1 MIVQPDHEEVLK
13 RIERELI
20 DGYDEELELEVEDR
34 TAAEVLADGARE
46 LDHDAKLERLA
57 YFKELFRLQGELVK
71 MQDWVAATKRKVVV
85 IFEGRD
91 AAGKDGTIK
100 HIIEH
105 LSPREVRVVALGK
118 PSDRE
123 ATSWYFQR
131 YVAHLPAAQEMVLFN
146 RSWYNRAGV
155 ERVMGFCT
163 AAEVQ
168 AFMADAPLFEEL
180 LVRAGI
186 RLFKYYLDI
195 SKAEQSRR
203 LKHRRHDP
211 LTQWKL
217 SPIDEQAQE
226 RWPDYSRARD
236 EMLARTHTAAAPWHV
251 VRADDKHRARL
262 NVIRD
267 MLSRL
272 DYPGKTKGLV
282 VPDPEIVF
290 PYSEAARK
298 AGLIAP

>member
-1 MIVQPDHEEVLK
+1 MANAK
-13 RIERELI
+13 KERESE
-20 DGYDEELELEVEDR
+20 DELSK
-34 TAAEVLADGARE
+34 AEYADA
-46 LDHDAKLERLA
+46 LYA
-57 YFKELFRLQGELVK
+57 LQVELVK
-71 MQDWVAATKRKVVV
+71 LQRHLIKGGGRIVVLL
-85 IFEGRD
+85 EGRD

-131 YVAHLPAAQEMVLFN
+131 YVAHLPSAQEMVLFN

-155 ERVMGFCT
+155 ERVMAFCT
-163 AAEVQ
+163 AAEVT
-168 AFMADAPLFEEL
+168 AFMADAPRFEEL

-186 RLFKYYLDI
+186 RLLKYYLDI
-195 SKAEQSRR
+195 SKAEQRRR

-217 SPIDEQAQE
+217 SPIDEQAQK
-226 RWPDYSRARD
+226 RWQDYSRARD

-282 VPDPEIVF
+282 ISDPAIVF
-290 PYSEAARK
+290 PYSAAARK
-298 AGLIAP
+298 AGLLAP

>member
-1 MIVQPDHEEVLK
+1 MAKGK
-13 RIERELI
+13 RRKEPEGELTKSEYA
-20 DGYDEELELEVEDR
+20 DALYD
-34 TAAEVLADGARE
+34 
-46 LDHDAKLERLA
+46 
-57 YFKELFRLQGELVK
+57 LQVELVK
-71 MQDWVAATKRKVVV
+71 LQKQLIKGGERIVAL
-85 IFEGRD
+85 FEGRD
-91 AAGKDGTIK
+91 ASGKDGTIK
-100 HIIEH
+100 HILEH

-131 YVAHLPAAQEMVLFN
+131 YAAHLPAAQEMVLFN

-163 AAEVQ
+163 AAEVK
-168 AFMADAPLFEEL
+168 AFMEDAPLFEEL

-195 SKAEQSRR
+195 SKAEQKHR
-203 LKHRRHDP
+203 LKHRRRDP

-217 SPIDEQAQE
+217 SPIDEQAQK
-226 RWPDYSRARD
+226 RWRDYSRARD
-236 EMLARTHTAAAPWHV
+236 EMLARTHTASAPWHV

-272 DYPGKTKGLV
+272 DYPGKTKQLV
-282 VPDPEIVF
+282 LPDPEIVF
-290 PYSEAARK
+290 PYSEAARE